1 MIEIRNLLFQ
11 PLTFQLAGEEHGL
24 HVGPRQTKTIED
36 DRLSQEIEAAG
47 KRGFV
52 SIGTVETPPEEFDP
66 ETMMSAPA
74 DPDADGTQ
82 TEITTDESP
91 TDLTTDVS
99 MDAEA
104 APATDAPTADAEPTA
119 ETTSPE
125 EPLVTEQ
132 PTAETTEPVVETMNS
147 EEAAIPEPAGD
158 FVQMAALSV
167 SDDAVVTTT
176 RKRR

>member
-36 DRLSQEIEAAG
+36 DKLSQEIEAAG
-47 KRGFV
+47 RRGFV
-52 SIGTVETPPEEFDP
+52 SIGTGETPPEEFDP

-74 DPDADGTQ
+74 DPTDGTQ
-82 TEITTDESP
+82 TETATDESP
-91 TDLTTDVS
+91 TDLTTDV
-99 MDAEA
+99 
-104 APATDAPTADAEPTA
+104 PTADAEPTG

-125 EPLVTEQ
+125 ELVVTEQ
-132 PTAETTEPVVETMNS
+132 PTAETTEPVVETVNS
-147 EEAAIPEPAGD
+147 EEAAVLEPTGD

-167 SDDAVVTTT
+167 SDDSVVTTT

>member
-11 PLTFQLAGEEHGL
+11 PLTFQLADEEHGL

-36 DRLSQEIEAAG
+36 DKLSQEIEAAG

-52 SIGTVETPPEEFDP
+52 SIGTVETPPDEFDP

-74 DPDADGTQ
+74 EPTADGTQ
-82 TEITTDESP
+82 TEASADESTTD
-91 TDLTTDVS
+91 LKTDVS
-99 MDAEA
+99 TDVEA
-104 APATDAPTADAEPTA
+104 APATDPSPADTQTTDEA
-119 ETTSPE
+119 TSPE
-125 EPLVTEQ
+125 ESAVPDQ
-132 PTAETTEPVVETMNS
+132 PIAETNEPVVEST
-147 EEAAIPEPAGD
+147 EPETAAVLEPAGD

-167 SDDAVVTTT
+167 SEDTTTTT

>member
-36 DRLSQEIEAAG
+36 DKLSQEIEAAG
-47 KRGFV
+47 QRGFV
-52 SIGTVETPPEEFDP
+52 SIGTAETPPDEFDP

-99 MDAEA
+99 TDVEA
-104 APATDAPTADAEPTA
+104 VPATGMPPADAETIDA
-119 ETTSPE
+119 ATSPE
-125 EPLVTEQ
+125 ESAVVEQ
-132 PTAETTEPVVETMNS
+132 PIAETTEPVVETINS
-147 EEAAIPEPAGD
+147 EEAAVLEPAGD

>member
-36 DRLSQEIEAAG
+36 DKLSQEIEAAG
-47 KRGFV
+47 KRGFI

-74 DPDADGTQ
+74 DPTADETQ
-82 TEITTDESP
+82 TEASTDESP
-91 TDLTTDVS
+91 TDLITDVS
-99 MDAEA
+99 TDVEA
-104 APATDAPTADAEPTA
+104 APTTDEPTVDTQPTV

-125 EPLVTEQ
+125 ESAVIEQ
-132 PTAETTEPVVETMNS
+132 PTAETTEPVVETINS
-147 EEAAIPEPAGD
+147 EEAAVLEPTGD
-158 FVQMAALSV
+158 FIQMAALSV
-167 SDDAVVTTT
+167 SDDTAVTTT

>member
-36 DRLSQEIEAAG
+36 DKLSQEIEAAG

-74 DPDADGTQ
+74 EPTADGTQ

-91 TDLTTDVS
+91 TDLATDSSADV
-99 MDAEA
+99 EA
-104 APATDAPTADAEPTA
+104 APATDATLADAETIDA
-119 ETTSPE
+119 AASPE
-125 EPLVTEQ
+125 EPIVTEQ
-132 PTAETTEPVVETMNS
+132 PTAETTEPVVETMYS
-147 EEAAIPEPAGD
+147 EEAAVLEPAGD

-167 SDDAVVTTT
+167 GDDTAVTTT

>member
-36 DRLSQEIEAAG
+36 DKLSQEIEAAG

-66 ETMMSAPA
+66 ETMMSAPV
-74 DPDADGTQ
+74 DSTADGTQ
-82 TEITTDESP
+82 TETTTEESP
-91 TDLTTDVS
+91 MDLTTDVS

-104 APATDAPTADAEPTA
+104 APATDATPADTQTTDEA
-119 ETTSPE
+119 TSPE
-125 EPLVTEQ
+125 ESTVIEP
-132 PTAETTEPVVETMNS
+132 PTAETTEPVVETTIS
-147 EEAAIPEPAGD
+147 EEAAVLEPTD

-167 SDDAVVTTT
+167 SEDTTTTT